1 MLSASL
7 GKETDMRCVKLLI
20 SCCLAVGVLSSFA
33 LPALAETPAP
43 EPGTPGCR
51 GHIVATLNHNSGSFG
66 ASGNPKSSAGPG
78 FFFHQETS
86 EAVHAAKE
94 SACP

>member
-1 MLSASL
+1 
-7 GKETDMRCVKLLI
+7 MRRVKLLI

-78 FFFHQETS
+78 FFFHQGTS

-94 SACP
+94 SHCP